1 MHETLKM
8 LIDIAAVMLVKN
20 RRKKCGWKT
29 WMFLCVWSRFKVE
42 KLPFSEEETV
52 PSCDGEMTE
61 TFCANDFV

>member
-1 MHETLKM
+1 
-8 LIDIAAVMLVKN
+8 
-20 RRKKCGWKT
+20 
-29 WMFLCVWSRFKVE
+29 MFLCVWSRFKVE